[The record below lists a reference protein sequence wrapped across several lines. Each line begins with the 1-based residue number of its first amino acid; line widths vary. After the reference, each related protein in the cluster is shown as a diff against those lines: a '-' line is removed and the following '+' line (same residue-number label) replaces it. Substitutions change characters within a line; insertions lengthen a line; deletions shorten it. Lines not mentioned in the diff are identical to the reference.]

1 MHTKTPSPSRTR
13 LSGSGQCSTRN
24 RLSRRGLHAP
34 SGHVLGVGIWLGLS
48 CFVALS
54 SQLSCGPGG
63 GGGTGGSAG
72 AAGTG
77 GAAGAAGTAGAA
89 GNAGSGGVALDGG
102 EDAGGVG
109 GGDASADGSAGTGG
123 TPGDGSTG
131 DGASDGPLDGP
142 VSQFCGDGVRDPV
155 TEECDDGTGS
165 SPPDSCNAQCVV
177 QDVLVSPGPGSEGGV
192 PPKVTRR
199 LGEGRHPVGA
209 DGSGFAVA
217 FVETHAGPK
226 VGVRIFDEDGV
237 PGAIAAV
244 AQDGSTTEKAH
255 PVVAALPGDGF
266 AVVWSDNGADGDGR
280 GIALRTVSA
289 AGALGAK
296 QRVNGTTS
304 FNQRDVDLIWT
315 GSELVAAW
323 VDESKIATTG
333 LDIKLRTLSASG
345 TPQGSEQVLA
355 GTKAHESQVAL
366 AAFNGGWA
374 AAWRARTGT
383 TETIA
388 ARAGS
393 ASFSVSVA
401 SPGPSLDKPAL
412 VAIDGSRL
420 LLVFTEGGSAFG
432 TAALRGAVL
441 DTAAPGAATS
451 FAIAPLVA
459 PYSTDTTL
467 GQSEPALARVG
478 NRVFLAWRSE
488 AVLADSKA
496 EELWLKEITWTAGG
510 GITLDLSK
518 LEIPLPRQTAHR
530 ADDQRRV
537 ALAATPLW
545 PGGALATAW
554 DDYGRVFGSIEGTPD
569 VVAELIPV
577 PIVRGGGL
585 QIDGGS

>member
-1 MHTKTPSPSRTR
+1 MARCELHQLWILLGSALLVLPSS
-13 LSGSGQCSTRN
+13 L
-24 RLSRRGLHAP
+24 
-34 SGHVLGVGIWLGLS
+34 
-48 CFVALS
+48 FVA
-54 SQLSCGPGG
+54 CGPGG
-63 GGGTGGSAG
+63 GGGTGGTG
-72 AAGTG
+72 AQAGTAGVG
-77 GAAGAAGTAGAA
+77 GAGGSAGTAGAGGGA
-89 GNAGSGGVALDGG
+89 GFGGFAIDGG
-102 EDAGGVG
+102 EEAGVG

-123 TPGDGSTG
+123 ASGDGGTG

-165 SPPDSCNAQCVV
+165 SPPDSCSAQCVV
-177 QDVLVSPGPGSEGGV
+177 QDVLVSPGPGSDGGV

-199 LGEGRHPVGA
+199 LGEGRHPVGG

-217 FVETHAGPK
+217 FVETHAGAK
-226 VGVRIFDEDGV
+226 VGVRTFNEDGV
-237 PGAIAAV
+237 PGTIATV
-244 AQDGSTTEKAH
+244 AQDASTTENAH

-266 AVVWSDNGADGDGR
+266 AVAWSDNGADGDGR

-289 AGALGAK
+289 AGALGVK

-304 FNQRDVDLIWT
+304 FNQRDVDLVWT

-345 TPQGSEQVLA
+345 APQGSEQVLA
-355 GTKAHESQVAL
+355 ETTAHESQVAL
-366 AAFNGGWA
+366 AAFNGTWA

-388 ARAGS
+388 AQTGS
-393 ASFSVSVA
+393 VSFSVSVA

-420 LLVFTEGGSAFG
+420 LLVFTEGGGAFG
-432 TAALRGAVL
+432 TPALRGAVL
-441 DTAAPGAATS
+441 DTAAPGTATS
-451 FAIAPLVA
+451 FAILPLIA

-478 NRVFLAWRSE
+478 GRVFLAWRSE

-496 EELWLKEITWTAGG
+496 EELWLKEITWTTGG

-518 LEIPLPRQTAHR
+518 PEIALPRQNAHR

-554 DDYGRVFGSIEGTPD
+554 DDYGRVFGSVEGTPD

>member
-1 MHTKTPSPSRTR
+1 MRHAASFQPIGRASLALAVACAGATP
-13 LSGSGQCSTRN
+13 
-24 RLSRRGLHAP
+24 A
-34 SGHVLGVGIWLGLS
+34 
-48 CFVALS
+48 A
-54 SQLSCGPGG
+54 CGPDGAGG
-63 GGGTGGSAG
+63 GGVIAA
-72 AAGTG
+72 AAGNG
-77 GAAGAAGTAGAA
+77 GAAAAAGTAGAG
-89 GNAGSGGVALDGG
+89 GNAGSGGFAIDGG

-109 GGDASADGSAGTGG
+109 GGDASVDGSAGTGG
-123 TPGDGSTG
+123 TPADGSTD

-142 VSQFCGDGVRDPV
+142 VSQFCGDGVRDPI

-165 SPPDSCNAQCVV
+165 SPPDSCSAQCVV

-199 LGEGRHPVGA
+199 LGEGRHPVGG

-237 PGAIAAV
+237 PGTIAMV
-244 AQDGSTTEKAH
+244 AQDASTTEKAH
-255 PVVAALPGDGF
+255 PVVAALPADGF
-266 AVVWSDNGADGDGR
+266 AVAWSDNGADGDGR

-289 AGALGAK
+289 GGALGAK
-296 QRVNGTTS
+296 QRVSETTS

-315 GSELVAAW
+315 GNELVAAW

-333 LDIKLRTLSASG
+333 LDIKLRNLSANGS
-345 TPQGSEQVLA
+345 PQGNEQVLA
-355 GTKAHESQVAL
+355 NTTAHESQVAL
-366 AAFNGGWA
+366 AALGGSWA

-388 ARAGS
+388 AKAGGV
-393 ASFSVSVA
+393 SFSVSVA

-432 TAALRGAVL
+432 TPTLRGAVL
-441 DTAAPGAATS
+441 DTAAPGTATS
-451 FAIAPLVA
+451 FAILPLIA

-478 NRVFLAWRSE
+478 ARVFLAWRSE

-496 EELWLKEITWTAGG
+496 EELWLKEITWTTGG

-518 LEIPLPRQTAHR
+518 PEIALPRQNAHR